1 MADDMDV
8 GDCSSDGSCGGDDE
22 LMGGTPIAGVK
33 VATTTLTEETLMAL
47 QQFSIGKQKN
57 RKTPEK
63 KTELIVY
70 VFFCFPTLL
79 SIFSKMILGRVIKI
93 TESTRA
99 CQNRKREKRVVLS

>member
-70 VFFCFPTLL
+70 VFSVFQHYSAYF
-79 SIFSKMILGRVIKI
+79 
-93 TESTRA
+93 
-99 CQNRKREKRVVLS
+99 RK

>member
-47 QQFSIGKQKN
+47 QQFSIVIGVALMVGILFFLMIAVEQTFEWLGTQISKLFGGTKSADPEDPAALVGSFKRYKN
-57 RKTPEK
+57 
-63 KTELIVY
+63 
-70 VFFCFPTLL
+70 
-79 SIFSKMILGRVIKI
+79 
-93 TESTRA
+93 
-99 CQNRKREKRVVLS
+99 